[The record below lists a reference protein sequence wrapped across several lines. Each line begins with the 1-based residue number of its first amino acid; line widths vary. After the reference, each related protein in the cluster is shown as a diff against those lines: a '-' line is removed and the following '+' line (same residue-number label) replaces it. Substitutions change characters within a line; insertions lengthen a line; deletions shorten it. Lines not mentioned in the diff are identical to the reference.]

1 MDVFVR
7 AAAAVLIASI
17 VSLTIAK
24 FGKDFSFL
32 IVLCV
37 CALVLLTAGEFL
49 SPVLDFIQRLQQL
62 GKLNSEVL
70 AVAIKSLGIGLL
82 AEICNLICADSGNAS
97 LGKALQVL
105 AAAVVLCISVP
116 LLNTLLDLME
126 GMLQRI

>member
-1 MDVFVR
+1 MDVFVK

-24 FGKDFSFL
+24 FGKDFSL
-32 IVLCV
+32 LLVLCA
-37 CALVLLTAGEFL
+37 CALVLLTAGQFL

-62 GKLNSEVL
+62 GNLNSEIL
-70 AVAIKSLGIGLL
+70 SVAIKSLGIGLL

-97 LGKALQVL
+97 LGKALQIL

-116 LLNTLLDLME
+116 LLNTLLDLLE